1 MPEPINQPSAEPS
14 EIDILRR
21 TNAELLQKS
30 ATRKAR
36 IEELQA
42 NATTFQT
49 RATEAEAR
57 VRQLL
62 VDAPVN
68 ELCSSISVA
77 PEALRTALEADFAIE
92 MRDGVLTLLNRSD
105 DKPVTFEGKPVPM
118 QADAIKNFLLASK
131 DEAKLKLYRAILIVS
146 KGSGGAGIGAT
157 ERSSKPKQAI
167 AQFGLG
173 RSFKN

>member
-1 MPEPINQPSAEPS
+1 MPEPIVPTPEAVEL
-14 EIDILRR
+14 ETLRR

-42 NATTFQT
+42 SATTFQT

-57 VRQLL
+57 VRELL
-62 VDAPVN
+62 VDGPVS
-68 ELCSSISVA
+68 EICSSISVA
-77 PEALRTALEADFAIE
+77 PEALRNAIEADYKIE
-92 MRDGVLTLLNRSD
+92 MRDGILTLINRPD
-105 DKPVTFEGKPVPM
+105 DKSVTFEGKPVPM

-157 ERSSKPKQAI
+157 ERSSKPKQAL